1 MLLLLAAHT
10 LQELDD
16 SKVILTQGS
25 LSFTASLLGDT
36 EFPLKQVDADFGL
49 LASCLS
55 SLLST
60 ALQLLLTCYV
70 CHAGEHWS

>member
-16 SKVILTQGS
+16 SKVMLTQGS

-36 EFPLKQVDADFGL
+36 EFPLKQG
-49 LASCLS
+49 
-55 SLLST
+55 
-60 ALQLLLTCYV
+60 
-70 CHAGEHWS
+70 